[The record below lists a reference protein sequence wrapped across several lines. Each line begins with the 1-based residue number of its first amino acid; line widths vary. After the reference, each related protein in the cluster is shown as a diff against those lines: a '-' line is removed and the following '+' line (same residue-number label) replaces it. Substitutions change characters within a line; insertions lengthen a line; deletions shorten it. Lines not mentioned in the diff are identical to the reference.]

1 MYIIALVIQ
10 QCVLTLMVLS
20 VLTVIQSPLGWS
32 KSIHVMAEFNS
43 RKAARGVRLGE
54 KEGEEEEEEEGGGRG
69 RGRRERKR
77 EREREREREGGGGR
91 GRGRGRREREREK
104 RMRTEGSEVE
114 KHL

>member
-69 RGRRERKR
+69 RR
-77 EREREREREGGGGR
+77 EREREEGEEEGEGEGER
-91 GRGRGRREREREK
+91 GRGREREK